1 MTPEQVDRAIAFLIE
16 QSAKFF
22 VGMEELKLR
31 QEESARRHERD
42 YEHLKKALTDLTQ
55 QTARFES
62 WAAEVIAI
70 QSRRLD
76 QHDRIL
82 DRLPPMGQ

>member
-1 MTPEQVDRAIAFLIE
+1 MTPEQLDRAIAFLTE

-22 VGMEELKLR
+22 AGL
-31 QEESARRHERD
+31 EESKLKHDRD
-42 YEHLKKALTDLTQ
+42 NEDLKKALLDLTQ

-70 QSRRLD
+70 QLRRLN

-82 DRLPPMGQ
+82 DRLPPLGQ

>member
-1 MTPEQVDRAIAFLIE
+1 MTPEQMERAIAFLIE

-22 VGMEELKLR
+22 AGL
-31 QEESARRHERD
+31 EESRLEHERD
-42 YEHLKKALTDLTQ
+42 NEDLKKALMDLTQ

-82 DRLPPMGQ
+82 DRLPPTGQ

>member
-1 MTPEQVDRAIAFLIE
+1 MDRAIAFLIE

-22 VGMEELKLR
+22 TGMEELKLR
-31 QEESARRHERD
+31 QEESARRHDRD
-42 YEHLKKALTDLTQ
+42 HEHLQKALLDLTQ
-55 QTARFES
+55 QTAMFQS
-62 WAAEVIAI
+62 WAAEAIAI

-82 DRLPPMGQ
+82 DRLPPIEH